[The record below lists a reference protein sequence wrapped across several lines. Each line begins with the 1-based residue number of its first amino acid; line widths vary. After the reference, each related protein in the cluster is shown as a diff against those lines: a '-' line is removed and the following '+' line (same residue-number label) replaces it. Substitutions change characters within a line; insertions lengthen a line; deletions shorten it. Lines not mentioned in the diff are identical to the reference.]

1 MALKMKLSRIK
12 IKNFKS
18 FEDVDVTFNDF
29 NIIIG
34 SNASGKSNLIDAIKF
49 MRDIEK
55 WGLDSAISLQGGP
68 AYLLNLKMG
77 KKVPLYIKVEF
88 DIDPSSN
95 ARPVNYS
102 TEDHKK
108 YGMSVT
114 KVSLELE
121 IKFHQRG
128 EKYTINNSSFK
139 LDYDL
144 LKVVEEGNDRKFEH
158 YSDFSIDIKAN
169 SKSRNFLNIAL
180 VQNKSLDLELEKI
193 IPVQFVESTIEKR
206 VIFGQPFLGLF
217 FRDGPDILSNISVF
231 DFTPKDIKCSSPI
244 VGKISLDE
252 NARNLPVVLKSILK
266 NKDKRERL
274 VTYIADLLPF
284 IQDLKVTET
293 ADKSLML
300 EVKEVYNQNNFLPS
314 TFLSD
319 GTAHATALITA
330 LYFDSDSNIKVFEE
344 PERNMHPE
352 LICTLV
358 EHMKSYANKK
368 QVLIT
373 THNTEL
379 LRTADADD
387 VLFVSRKECGSS
399 CVERLSS
406 RDDVKTFLENEIG
419 INELYANNL
428 LVGY

>member
-1 MALKMKLSRIK
+1 MKLSRIK
-12 IKNFKS
+12 VKNFKS
-18 FEDVDVTFNDF
+18 FEEVDVRFNDF

-34 SNASGKSNLIDAIKF
+34 SNASGKSNLIDVIKF

-55 WGLDSAISLQGGP
+55 WGLDSAISLQGG
-68 AYLLNLKMG
+68 ASYLLNLKLG
-77 KKVPLYIKVEF
+77 KKLPLYIKLEF
-88 DIDPSSN
+88 DIDPNSN
-95 ARPVNYS
+95 TRPVNYS
-102 TEDHKK
+102 TDEHNKF
-108 YGMSVT
+108 GMSVT
-114 KVSLELE
+114 KISLELE

-128 EKYTINNSSFK
+128 EKYTISKSRFK
-139 LDYDL
+139 ADYNL
-144 LKVVEEGNDRKFEH
+144 EKVVGADESADFEYFSKFNL
-158 YSDFSIDIKAN
+158 DVTTN
-169 SKSRNFLNIAL
+169 SKSKNFLKI
-180 VQNKSLDLELEKI
+180 SLHQEESVDLELEKI
-193 IPVQFVESTIEKR
+193 IPVQFIEATIEKR
-206 VIFGQPFLGLF
+206 VIFGQAFLGLLY
-217 FRDGPDILSNISVF
+217 RDGPDLLSNISVF

-252 NARNLPVVLKSILK
+252 NARNLPVVLKTILK
-266 NKDKRERL
+266 NKLKRERL
-274 VTYIADLLPF
+274 VTLLADLLPF
-284 IQDLKVTET
+284 IEDLKVTET

-300 EVKEVYNQNNFLPS
+300 EVKEVYNHNNFLPS

-330 LYFDSDSNIKVFEE
+330 LYFDPDSNIKIFEE

-358 EHMKSYANKK
+358 EHMKSYSSRN
-368 QVLIT
+368 QVFIT

-387 VLFVSRKECGSS
+387 VLFVSRKDCGSS

>member
-1 MALKMKLSRIK
+1 MKLSRVK
-12 IKNFKS
+12 VKNFKS
-18 FEDVDVTFNDF
+18 FEDVDVRFNDF

-34 SNASGKSNLIDAIKF
+34 SNASGKSNLIDVIKF

-68 AYLLNLKMG
+68 SYLLNLKLG
-77 KKVPLYIKVEF
+77 KKQPLYIKLEF
-88 DIDPSSN
+88 DIDPNSN
-95 ARPVNYS
+95 TRPINFS

-108 YGMSVT
+108 FGMSAT
-114 KVSLELE
+114 KISLELE

-128 EKYTINNSSFK
+128 EKYTINRSGFVAHYN
-139 LDYDL
+139 LE
-144 LKVVEEGNDRKFEH
+144 KVINEDGKAKFEL
-158 YSDFSIDIKAN
+158 FSKFDMEIKTN
-169 SKSRNFLNIAL
+169 SKSKNFLKI
-180 VQNKSLDLELEKI
+180 SLNQDTDLGLDIEQIVPIQI
-193 IPVQFVESTIEKR
+193 IEGTIEKR

-217 FRDGPDILSNISVF
+217 YRDAPDILANISVF

-252 NARNLPVVLKSILK
+252 NARNLPVVLKTILK
-266 NKDKRERL
+266 NKSKRERL
-274 VTYIADLLPF
+274 VNLLSDLLPF
-284 IQDLKVTET
+284 IEDLKVTET

-300 EVKEVYNQNNFLPS
+300 EIKEIYNQNNFLPS

-330 LYFDSDSNIKVFEE
+330 LYFDPDSSIKIFEE

-358 EHMKSYANKK
+358 EHMKSYASKK
-368 QVLIT
+368 QVIIT

-399 CVERLSS
+399 CVERLST
-406 RDDVKTFLENEIG
+406 REDVKTFLENEIG